1 MTDTPIKDRI
11 PAATP
16 AVLVVDDNELVRSL
30 VVGILENAG
39 LTVLAADAGPTAIE
53 LVRTGGG
60 SIGCVLQDL
69 SMPGMSGDAV
79 ILEML
84 KLNPDL
90 PIVVYSA
97 EDEVAATLRL
107 TGLKIAGYIQKPFEA
122 EQLVTT
128 IRGLVEAV
136 V

>member
-1 MTDTPIKDRI
+1 MTDTPIKDRT
-11 PAATP
+11 PAAAT

-30 VVGILENAG
+30 VVGILESAG
-39 LTVLAADAGPTAIE
+39 LTVLAADSGPTAIE
-53 LVRTGGG
+53 LVRTNGD
-60 SIGCVLQDL
+60 SIGCLLQDL

-79 ILEML
+79 ISEML
-84 KLNPDL
+84 IIDPDL

-107 TGLKIAGYIQKPFEA
+107 AGLKIAGYIQKPFEA
-122 EQLVTT
+122 ELLVRT